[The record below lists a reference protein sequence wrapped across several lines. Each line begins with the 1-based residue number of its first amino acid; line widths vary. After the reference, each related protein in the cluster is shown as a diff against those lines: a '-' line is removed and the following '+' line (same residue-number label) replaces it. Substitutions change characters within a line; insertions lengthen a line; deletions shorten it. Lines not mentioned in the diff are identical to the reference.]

1 MTNVYK
7 KDFLNLYFFE
17 SILLFTIRNGYIE
30 NVTDICAIETL
41 AKGIGSI
48 AMSLKM
54 LIFVVIYCEYTLLIL
69 LSVDKEKDVYVDH
82 RKI

>member
-1 MTNVYK
+1 MLRTFVQLK
-7 KDFLNLYFFE
+7 HLQ
-17 SILLFTIRNGYIE
+17 
-30 NVTDICAIETL
+30 
-41 AKGIGSI
+41 KGIGSI

-69 LSVDKEKDVYVDH
+69 LPVDKEDDVYVDH